1 MDANGDGNAD
11 DITKT
16 LPEVGAGGYAG
27 TACDPNTGDLFTAG
41 VVKRMLK

>member
-1 MDANGDGNAD
+1 
-11 DITKT
+11 
-16 LPEVGAGGYAG
+16 VGAGGYAS